1 MAKAKRPIIEKNF
14 EKFINNHFDRRDKKK
29 EESLKY
35 EWFCN
40 SMHIWHC
47 SSIFFNANTKIG
59 KDISLGTSQG
69 GDAFFIS
76 INNNEKIYSL
86 NDDIEEIVTY
96 IKQKANFITFQFI
109 QTKYSTDANWTALL
123 SLIDIPLKIWKGHEF
138 ERNQPIL
145 KKIQDFIDKITDEDD
160 QILGKIKH
168 KIEIYLYTKKDDNDI
183 ESLKKDW
190 RESIINKIKDL
201 EYYFGQG
208 KEDDKNVKIEIRGA
222 GFLNAIYEKLSSN
235 DYQLLIN
242 KTNVVET
249 DLKKYLIGCLT
260 AKELLDS
267 ITTTINNSRTL
278 YSDVFKNNI
287 RLYLGDTRVN
297 EKIEETLIK
306 EPEKFHFYNNGLTIT
321 TKEISDSEN
330 SKNFI
335 ISPVN
340 IVNGCQT
347 ANSIFKVLQLASEDE
362 LKKVKVPVK
371 VIVAQD
377 KEYEDI
383 TIRTN
388 TQNGLDEKDLISI
401 KNIQRELEEEFEK
414 SVFLERKYF
423 YKRQK
428 SGETSSPLD
437 ADFIINID
445 DILRA
450 SFATLLLIPN
460 KVSGYFDQTTLK
472 YVEKI
477 FDERFLK
484 MYVILTALLKN
495 IEEELEVNYPDFL
508 RLKYHI
514 LYLYYK
520 FVNKDEKINSIEEYF
535 RELNYEDL
543 EDEFIES
550 QNNFINKIYSNIYIS
565 MKNRQNF
572 IKMMSY
578 LTCKIKE
585 NYLLL
590 LDLSDKTKEKILYK
604 PVEKLKRT
612 RATPVFENFATI
624 FNDDFK
630 VLIADTNG
638 SNP

>member
-1 MAKAKRPIIEKNF
+1 MAKAKRPIIDKNL
-14 EKFINNHFDRRDKKK
+14 EKFINNNFDKREKKK
-29 EESLKY
+29 DDSLKF

-47 SSIFFNANTKIG
+47 SSIFFNANSKIG
-59 KDISLGTSQG
+59 KEISLGTSQG

-86 NDDIEEIVTY
+86 NDDLEEIITFL
-96 IKQKANFITFQFI
+96 KQKPASTTITFQFI

-123 SLIDIPLKIWKGHEF
+123 NLIDIPLKIWKGQEF
-138 ERNQPIL
+138 DKSQPLL
-145 KKIQDFIDKITDEDD
+145 KKIQEFIDAITDEDD
-160 QILGKIKH
+160 TILGQIKH
-168 KIEIYLYTKKDDNDI
+168 KVEIYLYTKKDENDV
-183 ESLKKDW
+183 ENLKKDW
-190 RESIINKIKDL
+190 KESISNKIKDL

-208 KEDDKNVKIEIRGA
+208 KDDDKNVRIEIRGA
-222 GFLNAIYEKLSSN
+222 GFLNTVYEKLSSN
-235 DYQLLIN
+235 EYKLLIN
-242 KTNVVET
+242 KNNVIES
-249 DLKKYLIGCLT
+249 DPKKYLIGCLT

-267 ITTTINNSRTL
+267 ITTTINGTRTL

-297 EKIEETLIK
+297 EKIQETLNK

-321 TKEISDSEN
+321 TKEINDSEN

-347 ANSIFKVLQLASEDE
+347 ANSVFKVLQQSNEDD
-362 LKKVKVPVK
+362 LKKVKIPVK
-371 VIVAQD
+371 IIVAQD

-401 KNIQRELEEEFEK
+401 KNIQKELEEELEK
-414 SVFLERKYF
+414 ATFIERRYS

-428 SGETSSPLD
+428 SEDKNTSSD
-437 ADFIINID
+437 VDFVINID

-450 SFATLLLIPN
+450 SFSTLLLIPN

-472 YVEKI
+472 FVDKI

-484 MYVILTALLKN
+484 LYVIIIAISKN
-495 IEEELEVNYPDFL
+495 IEEELETNNADL
-508 RLKYHI
+508 IRLKHHI

-520 FVNKDEKINSIEEYF
+520 FVNKNENIILIEEFFRDYDEKDIDD
-535 RELNYEDL
+535 DL
-543 EDEFIES
+543 STLID
-550 QNNFINKIYSNIYIS
+550 KLYSNLYTS
-565 MKNRQNF
+565 MKNRNDF
-572 IKMMSY
+572 VAI
-578 LTCKIKE
+578 L
-585 NYLLL
+585 NYITATLRTNYPQLI
-590 LDLSDKTKEKILYK
+590 DLSDKTKEKILYK

-612 RATPVFENFATI
+612 RATPLFENFKTI
-624 FNDDFK
+624 FVSDYTTITGNT
-630 VLIADTNG
+630 TNTT
-638 SNP
+638 S